1 MFETLFT
8 GFIGGVCGW
17 FFTDFI
23 AKPLLR
29 FSDLRREVTRC
40 LVVYGN
46 VGGRTAVDKAGKQK
60 TLKLSA
66 EEDARLVEAQKS
78 FRDLSAKM
86 YGFANVDAFA
96 NRIVAK
102 LGYDADQIAA
112 ALMGF
117 SNEIAT
123 KGKERADFR
132 KRIEKLLRIHGAGT
146 S

>member
-1 MFETLFT
+1 MVPKSPMRRAGGRMFETLFT

-17 FFTDFI
+17 FFTDFV

-46 VGGRTAVDKAGKQK
+46 VGGQMAIDKAGNQK

-78 FRDLSAKM
+78 FRDLSGKM
-86 YGFANVDAFA
+86 YGFSKPTLDHTC
-96 NRIVAK
+96 
-102 LGYDADQIAA
+102 
-112 ALMGF
+112 MM
-117 SNEIAT
+117 T
-123 KGKERADFR
+123 KGERIRPWSRVAPVR
-132 KRIEKLLRIHGAGT
+132 KLNKAAV
-146 S
+146 